1 MVYQKHKKENG
12 QKSPL
17 DESIQVEK
25 ERGQERAAAYTIC
38 TPRAWANAVEIP

>member
-1 MVYQKHKKENG
+1 MTHQKQQEENG

-17 DESIQVEK
+17 DESVQVEK
-25 ERGQERAAAYTIC
+25 ERGQERAAAYTIR